1 MRSGFFIRESFRGIK
16 REKGNTL
23 FSLLSLLMAFV
34 LLDLYFVGAYNL
46 SFFSERLQ
54 KGLVLQAF
62 LTDELSELQRDS
74 LQVSIGALA
83 GVASVEYQSADS
95 ALAEL
100 ERDLGETIAGELATN
115 PLPASLTVE
124 PAPEKRTPEALAELA
139 EILKAMPGV
148 EEVLY
153 PESWAADL
161 ENAFAKT
168 ERLGMWLFIA
178 LSAGVILLTANTIRL
193 VLKSRA
199 QAVALY
205 ALLGASRRFLTIPYY
220 LEGIILALVSALLAW
235 AGVAWLVLAVIRSTL
250 PLALFPFTTGL
261 LTLGLAVLLG
271 LTGSLLGIKKELKV

>member
-1 MRSGFFIRESFRGIK
+1 
-16 REKGNTL
+16 
-23 FSLLSLLMAFV
+23 
-34 LLDLYFVGAYNL
+34 
-46 SFFSERLQ
+46 
-54 KGLVLQAF
+54 LQAF
-62 LTDELSELQRDS
+62 LAEELSDIQRDS
-74 LQVSIGALA
+74 LQVSIGALR
-83 GVASVEYQSADS
+83 GVASVEYKSSDS

-100 ERDLGETIAGELATN
+100 ERDLGESIAGELATN
-115 PLPASLTVE
+115 PLPASFTVE

-161 ENAFAKT
+161 DNAFAKT

-199 QAVALY
+199 QAVAMY
-205 ALLGASRRFLTIPYY
+205 ALLGAGRGFLTIPYY
-220 LEGIILALVSALLAW
+220 LEGIFLALAASLLAW
-235 AGVAWLVLAVIRSTL
+235 ACVAWLVLAVIRSTL
-250 PLALFPFTTGL
+250 PLSLFPLTTGL

-271 LTGSLLGIKKELKV
+271 LVGSFLGIKKELKV

>member
-1 MRSGFFIRESFRGIK
+1 M
-16 REKGNTL
+16 
-23 FSLLSLLMAFV
+23 LSLLMAFV

-54 KGLVLQAF
+54 RGLVLQAF
-62 LTDELSELQRDS
+62 LTEELTDLQRDS
-74 LQVSIGALA
+74 LQVSIGALR
-83 GVASVEYQSADS
+83 GVASVEYKSSDS

-100 ERDLGETIAGELATN
+100 ERDLGESIAGELATN
-115 PLPASLTVE
+115 PLPASFTVE
-124 PAPEKRTPEALAELA
+124 PTRDKRTPEALAELA

-161 ENAFAKT
+161 DNAFAKT

-199 QAVALY
+199 QAVAMY
-205 ALLGASRRFLTIPYY
+205 ALLGAGRGFLTIPYY
-220 LEGIILALVSALLAW
+220 LEGIFLALTSSLLAW

-271 LTGSLLGIKKELKV
+271 LTGSFLGIKKELKV

>member
-1 MRSGFFIRESFRGIK
+1 MRAGFFVRESFRGIK

-34 LLDLYFVGAYNL
+34 LLNLYFVGAYNL

-62 LTDELSELQRDS
+62 LAEELTELQRDS

-83 GVASVEYQSADS
+83 GVAGVEYKSSDS

-100 ERDLGETIAGELATN
+100 ERDLGESIAGEISAN
-115 PLPASLTVE
+115 PLPASFTVE
-124 PAPEKRTPEALAELA
+124 PVPDKRTPEALAELA

-178 LSAGVILLTANTIRL
+178 LSAGVVLLTANTIRL

-199 QAVALY
+199 QAVGMY
-205 ALLGASRRFLTIPYY
+205 ALLGAGRGFLTVPYY
-220 LEGIILALVSALLAW
+220 LEGIFLALVSALLAW

-250 PLALFPFTTGL
+250 PLSLFPFTTGL

-271 LTGSLLGIKKELKV
+271 LAGSFLGIKKELKV

>member
-1 MRSGFFIRESFRGIK
+1 MRSGFFFKESLRGIK

-23 FSLLSLLMAFV
+23 LSLLSLLMAFL

-62 LTDELSELQRDS
+62 LEEGLTDSDRDVLQIR
-74 LQVSIGALA
+74 IGSLA
-83 GVASVEYQSADS
+83 GVAAVEYQSADS

-100 ERDLGETIAGELATN
+100 ERDLGESIAGELSAN
-115 PLPASLTVE
+115 PLPASFTVE
-124 PAPEKRTPEALAELA
+124 PMGERKNPEGLAELA
-139 EILKAMPGV
+139 EVLKALPGV

-168 ERLGMWLFIA
+168 ERLGMWLFFA
-178 LSAGVILLTANTIRL
+178 LSAGVVLLTANTIRL

-199 QAVALY
+199 QAVALF
-205 ALLGASRRFLTIPYY
+205 ALLGASKAFLTIPYY
-220 LEGIILALVSALLAW
+220 LEGIFLALVSALFAW
-235 AGVAWLVLAVIRSTL
+235 LGVAWLILGVIRSTL
-250 PLALFPFTTGL
+250 PLSLFPFTVGL
-261 LTLGLAVLLG
+261 LILGFALILGLA
-271 LTGSLLGIKKELKV
+271 GSFLGIKKELKV

>member
-1 MRSGFFIRESFRGIK
+1 MRAGFFVKESLRGVK

-23 FSLLSLLMAFV
+23 LSLLSLLMAFL

-62 LTDELSELQRDS
+62 LSDELSDIQRDS
-74 LQVSIGALA
+74 LQVKIGALS

-100 ERDLGETIAGELATN
+100 ERDLGESIAGDLSAN
-115 PLPASLTVE
+115 PLSASFMVE
-124 PAPEKRTPEALAELA
+124 PSSDRKNPEGLAELA
-139 EILKAMPGV
+139 EVLKALPGV

-161 ENAFAKT
+161 NNAFAKT
-168 ERLGMWLFIA
+168 EKLGMWLFIA
-178 LSAGVILLTANTIRL
+178 LSAGVVLLTANTIRL

-199 QAVALY
+199 QTVALF
-205 ALLGASRRFLTIPYY
+205 ALLGVGRGFLTIPYY
-220 LEGIILALVSALLAW
+220 LEGIFLALVSAFLAW
-235 AGVAWLVLAVIRSTL
+235 AGVAWLILGVIRSTL
-250 PLALFPFTTGL
+250 PLSLFPFTTGL
-261 LTLGLAVLLG
+261 LTLGFAVLLG
-271 LTGSLLGIKKELKV
+271 LAGSFLGIKKELKV

>member
-1 MRSGFFIRESFRGIK
+1 MRAGFFVRESFRGIK

-23 FSLLSLLMAFV
+23 LSMLSLLMAFV

-62 LTDELSELQRDS
+62 LAEELTELQRDS
-74 LQVSIGALA
+74 LQVSIEALA
-83 GVASVEYQSADS
+83 GVASVEYQSSDS

-100 ERDLGETIAGELATN
+100 ERDLGESIAGELSTN
-115 PLPASLTVE
+115 PLPASFTVE
-124 PAPEKRTPEALAELA
+124 PLPEKRTPETLAELA

-168 ERLGMWLFIA
+168 ERLGMWLFFT
-178 LSAGVILLTANTIRL
+178 LSAGVVLLTANTIRL

-199 QAVALY
+199 QAVAMY
-205 ALLGASRRFLTIPYY
+205 ALLGAGRGFLTIPYY
-220 LEGIILALVSALLAW
+220 IEGIFLALVSALLAW
-235 AGVAWLVLAVIRSTL
+235 AAVAWMVLAVIRSTL
-250 PLALFPFTTGL
+250 PLSLFPFTTEL

-271 LTGSLLGIKKELKV
+271 LTGSFLGIKKELKV

>member
-1 MRSGFFIRESFRGIK
+1 MRSGFFVRESFRGIK

-23 FSLLSLLMAFV
+23 LSLLSLLMAFV

-54 KGLVLQAF
+54 RGLVLQAF
-62 LTDELSELQRDS
+62 LTDELSDIQRDS

-83 GVASVEYQSADS
+83 GVASVEYKSSDS

-100 ERDLGETIAGELATN
+100 ERDLGESIAGELSAN
-115 PLPASLTVE
+115 PLPASFTVE
-124 PAPEKRTPEALAELA
+124 PAADRKTPEGLAELA

-178 LSAGVILLTANTIRL
+178 LSAGVVLLTANTIRL

-199 QAVALY
+199 QAVAMY
-205 ALLGASRRFLTIPYY
+205 ALLGAGRGFLTIPYY
-220 LEGIILALVSALLAW
+220 LEGIFLAVVSAVLAW
-235 AGVAWLVLAVIRSTL
+235 GGVAWLILGVIRSTL
-250 PLALFPFTTGL
+250 PLALFPFTAGL
-261 LTLGLAVLLG
+261 LTLGLAVVLG
-271 LTGSLLGIKKELKV
+271 LAGSFLGIKKELKV

>member
-1 MRSGFFIRESFRGIK
+1 MRAGFFVRESFRGIK

-23 FSLLSLLMAFV
+23 FSMLSLLMAFV
-34 LLDLYFVGAYNL
+34 LLNLYFVGAYNL

-54 KGLVLQAF
+54 RGLVLQAF
-62 LTDELSELQRDS
+62 LADELSEIQLDS
-74 LQVSIGALA
+74 LQVNIGALA
-83 GVASVEYQSADS
+83 GVASVEYQSSDS

-100 ERDLGETIAGELATN
+100 ERDLGETIAGELSAN
-115 PLPASLTVE
+115 PLPASFTVE
-124 PAPEKRTPEALAELA
+124 PVPEKRTPEALAELA

-178 LSAGVILLTANTIRL
+178 LSGGVILLTANTIRL

-235 AGVAWLVLAVIRSTL
+235 AAVAWLVLAVIRSTL
-250 PLALFPFTTGL
+250 PLSLFPFTIGL
-261 LTLGLAVLLG
+261 LTLGFSVVLG
-271 LTGSLLGIKKELKV
+271 LVGSFLGIKKELKV

>member
-1 MRSGFFIRESFRGIK
+1 MRTGFFVRESFRGIK

-23 FSLLSLLMAFV
+23 LSMLSLLMAFV

-54 KGLVLQAF
+54 RGLVLQAF
-62 LTDELSELQRDS
+62 LTGEFSDLQRDS

-83 GVASVEYQSADS
+83 GVASVEYKSSDS

-100 ERDLGETIAGELATN
+100 ERDLGESIAGELSAN
-115 PLPASLTVE
+115 PLPASFTVE
-124 PAPEKRTPEALAELA
+124 PAADRRTPEALAELV

-153 PESWAADL
+153 PESWAVDL

-168 ERLGMWLFIA
+168 ERLGMWLFVA
-178 LSAGVILLTANTIRL
+178 LSAGVVLLTANTIRL

-199 QAVALY
+199 QTVALY
-205 ALLGASRRFLTIPYY
+205 ALLGAGRSFLTIPYY
-220 LEGIILALVSALLAW
+220 LEGIFLAFVSAVLAW
-235 AGVAWLVLAVIRSTL
+235 GGVAWLILAVVRSTL
-250 PLALFPFTTGL
+250 PLSLFPFTAGL
-261 LTLGLAVLLG
+261 LTLGLAVFLG
-271 LTGSLLGIKKELKV
+271 LVGSFLGIKKELKV

>member
-1 MRSGFFIRESFRGIK
+1 MRAGFFLRESFRGIK

-23 FSLLSLLMAFV
+23 LSMLSLLFAFV
-34 LLDLYFVGAYNL
+34 LLNLYFVGAYNL

-62 LTDELSELQRDS
+62 LAEELTELQRDS

-83 GVASVEYQSADS
+83 GVASVEYQSSDS

-100 ERDLGETIAGELATN
+100 ERELGESIAGELSVN
-115 PLPASLTVE
+115 PLPASFTVE
-124 PAPEKRTPEALAELA
+124 PLPEKRTPETLAELA

-168 ERLGMWLFIA
+168 ERLGMWLFFA
-178 LSAGVILLTANTIRL
+178 LSAGVVLLTANTIRL

-199 QAVALY
+199 QAVAMY
-205 ALLGASRRFLTIPYY
+205 ALLGAGRGFLTIPYY
-220 LEGIILALVSALLAW
+220 LEGIFLALVSAVLAW

-271 LTGSLLGIKKELKV
+271 LAGSFLGIKKELKV

>member
-1 MRSGFFIRESFRGIK
+1 MRAGFFVRESFRGIK

-54 KGLVLQAF
+54 RGLVLQAF
-62 LTDELSELQRDS
+62 LEDELSEIQRDS
-74 LQVSIGALA
+74 LQVNIGALA
-83 GVASVEYQSADS
+83 GVASVDYQSADS

-100 ERDLGETIAGELATN
+100 ERDLGEAIAGELATN
-115 PLPASLTVE
+115 PLPASFTVE

-168 ERLGMWLFIA
+168 ERLGTWLFIA

-199 QAVALY
+199 QAVSLY

-220 LEGIILALVSALLAW
+220 LEGIFLAVVSALLAW

-271 LTGSLLGIKKELKV
+271 LAGSLLGIKKELKV

>member
-1 MRSGFFIRESFRGIK
+1 MRSGFFVRESFRGIK

-23 FSLLSLLMAFV
+23 LSLLSLLMAFV

-54 KGLVLQAF
+54 RGLVLQAF
-62 LTDELSELQRDS
+62 LTDELSDIQRDS

-83 GVASVEYQSADS
+83 GVASVEYKSSDS

-100 ERDLGETIAGELATN
+100 ERDLGESIAGELSAN
-115 PLPASLTVE
+115 PLPASFTVE
-124 PAPEKRTPEALAELA
+124 PAIDRKTPEGLAELA

-161 ENAFAKT
+161 ENVFAKT

-199 QAVALY
+199 QAVAMY
-205 ALLGASRRFLTIPYY
+205 ALLGAGRGFLTIPYY
-220 LEGIILALVSALLAW
+220 LEGIFLAVMSAILAW
-235 AGVAWLVLAVIRSTL
+235 GGVAWLILGVIRSTL
-250 PLALFPFTTGL
+250 PLALFPFTAGL
-261 LTLGLAVLLG
+261 LTLGLAVVLG
-271 LTGSLLGIKKELKV
+271 LAGSFLGIKKELKV